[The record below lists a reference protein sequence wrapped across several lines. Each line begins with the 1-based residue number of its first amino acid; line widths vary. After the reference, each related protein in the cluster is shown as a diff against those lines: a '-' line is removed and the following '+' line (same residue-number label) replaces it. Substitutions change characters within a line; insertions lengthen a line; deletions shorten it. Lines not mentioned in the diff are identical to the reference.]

1 MINFTHNRIILFTF
15 LLGAGLFGLTSCDED
30 TEFTPAVQE
39 DPSTGYRF
47 TARNN
52 SMVDGYIKFTKVS
65 ESTTEVLILV
75 GGTEQ
80 GNTHPAQLRNQS
92 AAETGDV
99 VTELEP
105 VNGAT
110 GRSITTINQAYEQ
123 LLDFDGHVTIQL
135 SGSDPTLVSEADI
148 GANELTGTSKEY
160 RLAQRDGSG
169 VTGIILMEQRKNGNT
184 LATIELD
191 SLDKL
196 TDGTNYAAA
205 IFNNNA
211 SEGGE
216 IGIRLEDVSGTTG
229 ISETHIEA
237 IGDNPVSYEA
247 LVGTDDAAGFDG
259 YVNVFQG
266 TDVQGPL
273 LVQNNIGGNEL
284 TGSSTTYTLSEK
296 DVAGISGTAKFEERA
311 NGETLV
317 TISLEGTPEGGM
329 HPAHIHANTAAQGG
343 GIVVTFNPVNGTTG
357 TSVTNVTVTDGEE
370 GAAITYDE
378 LVGTDDTPGYDG
390 YINVHLGPG
399 DQLGT
404 IVAQGDIG
412 QNVFTGEEIVYQLD
426 SVAVPNIKGTATF
439 QERSNGSALVTI
451 QLQNTPADGTHP
463 AHIHANTA
471 AEGGAIAI
479 SLNPVNG
486 ATGLSQTEVS
496 AYDDGTE
503 VSYADLLEYDGYINV
518 HLSAAELG
526 IIVAQGDIG
535 SNALTGES
543 VVYALNAVDGSGV
556 NVSGTATFAERE
568 DGTALVTIVVRGTP
582 AGGDHP
588 AHIHYNSA
596 EEGGAIAISL
606 TNVDGD
612 TGISKTSVMALD
624 NNIEITY
631 EELIAFDGYINVHLS
646 PENLGTIVSQGDIGA
661 NVTE

>member
-1 MINFTHNRIILFTF
+1 MINFTHNRILLFTL

-65 ESTTEVLILV
+65 ESTTEVLISV

-92 AAETGDV
+92 AAETGAV

-110 GRSITTINQAYEQ
+110 GRSTTTINQAYEQ

-135 SGSDPTLVSEADI
+135 SGSDPTIVSESDI

-160 RLAQRDGSG
+160 RLLQRDGSG
-169 VTGIILMEQRKNGNT
+169 VTGIILMEQRKNGST
-184 LATIELD
+184 LATIQLD

-196 TDGTNYAAA
+196 ADGTNYAAG
-205 IFNNNA
+205 IFNNNT
-211 SEGGE
+211 SEGGD

-229 ISETHIEA
+229 MSETHIET
-237 IGDNPVSYEA
+237 IGDSPVNYGA

-259 YVNVFQG
+259 YVSIFQG

-284 TGSSTTYTLSEK
+284 TGASTTYTLSEK
-296 DVAGISGTAKFEERA
+296 DVEGISGTAKFEKRA

-317 TISLEGTPEGGM
+317 TISLEGTPEGGV

-357 TSVTNVTVTDGEE
+357 TSVTNVTATDGEE

-399 DQLGT
+399 AQLET

-426 SVAVPNIKGTATF
+426 SIAVPSIKGTATF

-503 VSYADLLEYDGYINV
+503 VSYADLLDYDGYINV
-518 HLSAAELG
+518 HLSAADLG
-526 IIVAQGDIG
+526 TIVAQGDIG
-535 SNALTGES
+535 SNVLTGES
-543 VVYALNAVDGSGV
+543 VVYALNAVADSGV
-556 NVSGTATFAERE
+556 NVSGTATFAERK
-568 DGTALVTIVVRGTP
+568 DGTTLVTVVVTGTP
-582 AGGDHP
+582 AGGNHP
-588 AHIHYNSA
+588 THIHYNSA
-596 EEGGAIAISL
+596 EEGGAIAVSL

-612 TGISKTSVMALD
+612 TGLSKTSVMALD
-624 NNIEITY
+624 NNIEVTY
-631 EELIAFDGYINVHLS
+631 DELIAFDGYINVHLS
-646 PENLGTIVSQGDIGA
+646 PEDLATIVSQGDIGA
-661 NVTE
+661 NVAE

>member
-1 MINFTHNRIILFTF
+1 MINFTHNRILLFTL

-65 ESTTEVLILV
+65 ESTTEVLISV

-92 AAETGDV
+92 AAETGAV

-110 GRSITTINQAYEQ
+110 GRSTTTINQAYEQ

-135 SGSDPTLVSEADI
+135 SGSDPTIVSESDI

-160 RLAQRDGSG
+160 RLLQRDGSG
-169 VTGIILMEQRKNGNT
+169 VTGIILMEQRKNGST
-184 LATIELD
+184 LATIQLD

-196 TDGTNYAAA
+196 ADGTNYAAG
-205 IFNNNA
+205 IFNNNT
-211 SEGGE
+211 SEGGD

-229 ISETHIEA
+229 MSETHIET
-237 IGDNPVSYEA
+237 IGDSPVNYGA

-259 YVNVFQG
+259 YVSIFQG

-284 TGSSTTYTLSEK
+284 TGASTTYTLSEK
-296 DVAGISGTAKFEERA
+296 DVEGISGTAKFEKRA

-317 TISLEGTPEGGM
+317 TISLEGTPEGGV

-357 TSVTNVTVTDGEE
+357 TSVTNVTATDGEE

-399 DQLGT
+399 AQLET

-412 QNVFTGEEIVYQLD
+412 QNVFTGEEIVYQLELD
-426 SVAVPNIKGTATF
+426 SGAF
-439 QERSNGSALVTI
+439 HQRNGYFS
-451 QLQNTPADGTHP
+451 
-463 AHIHANTA
+463 
-471 AEGGAIAI
+471 GA
-479 SLNPVNG
+479 
-486 ATGLSQTEVS
+486 
-496 AYDDGTE
+496 
-503 VSYADLLEYDGYINV
+503 
-518 HLSAAELG
+518 
-526 IIVAQGDIG
+526 
-535 SNALTGES
+535 
-543 VVYALNAVDGSGV
+543 
-556 NVSGTATFAERE
+556 
-568 DGTALVTIVVRGTP
+568 
-582 AGGDHP
+582 
-588 AHIHYNSA
+588 
-596 EEGGAIAISL
+596 
-606 TNVDGD
+606 
-612 TGISKTSVMALD
+612 
-624 NNIEITY
+624 
-631 EELIAFDGYINVHLS
+631 
-646 PENLGTIVSQGDIGA
+646 
-661 NVTE
+661 